1 MTLSDIQ
8 ERLKKH
14 VDEVTLL
21 ELLEI
26 SADDIVDRFTDKI
39 EQKFDQLENELD
51 DTVPWDND

>member
-39 EQKFDQLENELD
+39 EEKFDQLENELD